1 MKANQ
6 SASSCNFSRFVIF
19 SDRKTQRYMI
29 IIEIGGYEN
38 LTLIV
43 AIDSEFRFTDDDVM
57 KYKYSDNHQ
66 KRNE

>member
-1 MKANQ
+1 
-6 SASSCNFSRFVIF
+6 
-19 SDRKTQRYMI
+19 MI
-29 IIEIGGYEN
+29 MIEIGEYEN

-43 AIDSEFRFTDDDVM
+43 AIDSEFRFDDDDVM